1 MKGIKMKIDEIKAQ
15 VNKIIDNSIDTA
27 IMVYEHE
34 DDKIKELGILNAK
47 IAGRDL
53 AIEYLY
59 SELEKI

>member
-1 MKGIKMKIDEIKAQ
+1 MDIAKVKEQ
-15 VNKIIDNSIDTA
+15 VNKIIDNSINTA

-47 IAGRDL
+47 IAGRYL
-53 AIEYLY
+53 AIDYLY